1 MEVVD
6 ASSFWIFSCPAGRPA
21 VGKCGRLFAHAG
33 PNGPD
38 CDGGRGAQNVRRQHI
53 SRPDSLGDGGG
64 QGFREGRKTGAPPVF
79 PDHTSRAVLER
90 ACWCFWPRPVQRNL
104 LYIYRAYWHV
114 NLFGAHVHVS
124 YVRYRARSHTIRR
137 GDNQSKNR
145 LTFFSTSRVAHLPS
159 RAARSRSSRYPQ
171 LELEWAFA
179 LA

>member
-6 ASSFWIFSCPAGRPA
+6 ASSFWLFSCPAWRPA
-21 VGKCGRLFAHAG
+21 VGECRRLFACAG
-33 PNGPD
+33 SNGLD

-79 PDHTSRAVLER
+79 PDLTSRAVLER

-124 YVRYRARSHTIRR
+124 YVWHRARSHTIRR
-137 GDNQSKNR
+137 GDNQSKKSSH
-145 LTFFSTSRVAHLPS
+145 LFSTSRVAHLPS

-171 LELEWAFA
+171 LELERAFA